1 MENVDEIL
9 RGYAG
14 DLARHEAQI
23 KTLFEQQK
31 EIRELAKSTNNLA
44 IAVEKLAEQY
54 KSIGGRFDDVDDKF
68 KAINERLEVIEND
81 KRYKANIIWACV
93 TTGIIGACITFVMTK
108 VLG

>member
-1 MENVDEIL
+1 MENVEEIL
-9 RGYAG
+9 RDYAAN
-14 DLARHEAQI
+14 LAKHETQI

-54 KSIGGRFDDVDDKF
+54 KSIGGRFEGLDG
-68 KAINERLEVIEND
+68 RLDAIEND
-81 KRYKANIIWACV
+81 KRYRTNVIWACV
-93 TTGIIGACITFVMTK
+93 TTGIIGACITFIMTK

>member
-9 RGYAG
+9 RGYAA
-14 DLARHEAQI
+14 DLAKHEAQI

-54 KSIGGRFDDVDDKF
+54 KSLGGRFEGVDARLD
-68 KAINERLEVIEND
+68 AIESD
-81 KRYKANIIWACV
+81 KRYRLNIIWACV
-93 TTGIIGACITFVMTK
+93 TTGVIGACVTFIMTK